1 MNNQVPLRVPE
12 IGNHQQQAFD
22 VKDAVMKECENCSGS
37 LFTQA
42 LKLGVISSMS
52 PKNNVGNDVFVK
64 FEVFV
69 CVKCGTEF
77 GQT

>member
-22 VKDAVMKECENCSGS
+22 VKDAVRKECNSCSGS

-52 PKNNVGNDVFVK
+52 PKNNVGNDVLVK

-77 GQT
+77 GQM

>member
-12 IGNHQQQAFD
+12 IGRQQPQAFD

-52 PKNNVGNDVFVK
+52 PKNNVGNDVLVK
-64 FEVFV
+64 FETFV
-69 CVKCGTEF
+69 CMKCGTEY